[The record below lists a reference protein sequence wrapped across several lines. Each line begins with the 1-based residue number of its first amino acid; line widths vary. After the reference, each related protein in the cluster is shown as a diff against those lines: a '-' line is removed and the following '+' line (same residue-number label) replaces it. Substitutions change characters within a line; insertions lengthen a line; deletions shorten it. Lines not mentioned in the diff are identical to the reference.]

1 MNYISFE
8 GEYRYPKQV
17 DKSAMVGVDVM
28 IMATTVLNQK
38 QVLHNLSQSQQVSYS
53 SEILT
58 LIDKL
63 NTLLNSSVNAK
74 VLMPTTP

>member
-1 MNYISFE
+1 M
-8 GEYRYPKQV
+8 

-38 QVLHNLSQSQQVSYS
+38 QVLQNLAQSQQVSYS